1 MNNTMAQQIY
11 VDFDIGDSHQIIPMT
26 LKTQQFPTYI
36 VSSKAS
42 VDMTVKYDE
51 TKSCKSFHNIID
63 ELITELYIYDF
74 REGYFVNDS
83 LTFNSS
89 LVYNN
94 FTYML
99 ATKVIAT
106 AKNISGEI
114 GLSKKKEEKYPY
126 YYTEKTDFL
135 QQLKENKL
143 IVNKI
148 FGIIYD
154 TEYEGRVFFGG
165 YLHQIDQ
172 LYLEDDLIIN
182 YIDDYIPDDNRGK
195 WIINLNIKG
204 LGQPDNNEIY
214 IEENTYGLIMYEIGL
229 IVGSSTFRENFII
242 DYFSSKK
249 CNERMISSKPFGF
262 YQYSCDNEEKF
273 SDFPDIIMSYPGKYL
288 FNFTKKELF
297 KKIGKEYIF
306 QIVFE
311 IINLNINYWMLGQ
324 AFFRKY
330 NSFFTLGEKESMF
343 SYYPIKKEK
352 VAQNEET
359 PNEIS
364 VQIILIIILS
374 IILIFL
380 LGLLIYFYFYCE
392 KKKRKRKA
400 QELNEDYDYTS
411 VNDDKEAKKNMIVN
425 D

>member
-1 MNNTMAQQIY
+1 M
-11 VDFDIGDSHQIIPMT
+11 V
-26 LKTQQFPTYI
+26 
-36 VSSKAS
+36 
-42 VDMTVKYDE
+42 
-51 TKSCKSFHNIID
+51 
-63 ELITELYIYDF
+63 
-74 REGYFVNDS
+74 
-83 LTFNSS
+83 
-89 LVYNN
+89 
-94 FTYML
+94 
-99 ATKVIAT
+99 
-106 AKNISGEI
+106 
-114 GLSKKKEEKYPY
+114 
-126 YYTEKTDFL
+126 
-135 QQLKENKL
+135 
-143 IVNKI
+143 
-148 FGIIYD
+148 
-154 TEYEGRVFFGG
+154 
-165 YLHQIDQ
+165 
-172 LYLEDDLIIN
+172 
-182 YIDDYIPDDNRGK
+182 
-195 WIINLNIKG
+195 
-204 LGQPDNNEIY
+204 
-214 IEENTYGLIMYEIGL
+214 
-229 IVGSSTFRENFII
+229 
-242 DYFSSKK
+242 
-249 CNERMISSKPFGF
+249 
-262 YQYSCDNEEKF
+262 
-273 SDFPDIIMSYPGKYL
+273 
-288 FNFTKKELF
+288 F